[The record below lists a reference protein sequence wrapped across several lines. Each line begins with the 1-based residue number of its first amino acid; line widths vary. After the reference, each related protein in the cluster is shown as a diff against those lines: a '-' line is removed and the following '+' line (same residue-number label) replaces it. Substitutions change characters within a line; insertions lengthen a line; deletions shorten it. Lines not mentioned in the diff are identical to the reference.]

1 MFAKLCSKLAFRDSK
16 LKFQGGTRVSKT
28 RVVCDGHHIR
38 KKNPCG
44 NWVFKTRFPVFTCSS
59 SSSTGS
65 FVFSIPVFLPP
76 WVPLFF
82 LFSWVPL
89 FFFFLSYM
97 GSSLHLL
104 SFFNFF
110 RSFCSS
116 FFVKFFFFF
125 YRTRVP
131 RGKKIF
137 MSIIKTRS
145 FEAWFLHLTRALK
158 AWDVTLLNSF

>member
-1 MFAKLCSKLAFRDSK
+1 MELEFLKLELYVMAIIYGKKIHVEIEYLRLDFLCSL
-16 LKFQGGTRVSKT
+16 
-28 RVVCDGHHIR
+28 VVL
-38 KKNPCG
+38 
-44 NWVFKTRFPVFTCSS
+44 
-59 SSSTGS
+59 
-65 FVFSIPVFLPP
+65 LPP

-82 LFSWVPL
+82 LFPWVPL

-104 SFFNFF
+104 PFFNFF
-110 RSFCSS
+110 RSSSSS
-116 FFVKFFFFF
+116 FFFKFFFFF

-137 MSIIKTRS
+137 MSVIKTQG
-145 FEAWFLHLTRALK
+145 FEAWFLHLTQASK

>member
-1 MFAKLCSKLAFRDSK
+1 MELEFLKLELYVMAIIYWKKIHVEIEYLRLDFLCSLV
-16 LKFQGGTRVSKT
+16 LLLPPRVPLFFLFPW
-28 RVVCDGHHIR
+28 I
-38 KKNPCG
+38 PL
-44 NWVFKTRFPVFTCSS
+44 WVL
-59 SSSTGS
+59 
-65 FVFSIPVFLPP
+65 LPP

-82 LFSWVPL
+82 LFPWVPL

-104 SFFNFF
+104 SFFNLF
-110 RSFCSS
+110 RSSSSS
-116 FFVKFFFFF
+116 FFFKFFFFF

-137 MSIIKTRS
+137 MSVIKTRG

>member
-1 MFAKLCSKLAFRDSK
+1 MELEFLKLELYVMAIIYGKKIHVEIEYLRLDFLCSLV
-16 LKFQGGTRVSKT
+16 LLLPPRVPLFFLFLW
-28 RVVCDGHHIR
+28 I
-38 KKNPCG
+38 PL
-44 NWVFKTRFPVFTCSS
+44 WVF
-59 SSSTGS
+59 
-65 FVFSIPVFLPP
+65 LLP

-82 LFSWVPL
+82 LFPWVPL

-116 FFVKFFFFF
+116 FFFKFFFFF

-137 MSIIKTRS
+137 MSVIKTRG
-145 FEAWFLHLTRALK
+145 FEAWFLHLTRASK
-158 AWDVTLLNSF
+158 AWDVTFLNSF

>member
-1 MFAKLCSKLAFRDSK
+1 MAIIYGKKIHVKIEYLRLDFLCSLV
-16 LKFQGGTRVSKT
+16 LL
-28 RVVCDGHHIR
+28 
-38 KKNPCG
+38 
-44 NWVFKTRFPVFTCSS
+44 
-59 SSSTGS
+59 
-65 FVFSIPVFLPP
+65 LPP
-76 WVPLFF
+76 RVPLFF
-82 LFSWVPL
+82 LFLWIPLWVLLSPWVPL

-110 RSFCSS
+110 RSSSSS
-116 FFVKFFFFF
+116 FFFKFFFFF
-125 YRTRVP
+125 YRTWVP

-137 MSIIKTRS
+137 MSVIKTRG

>member
-1 MFAKLCSKLAFRDSK
+1 MELEFLKLELYVMAIIYGKKIHVEIEYLRLDFLCSLV
-16 LKFQGGTRVSKT
+16 LLLPPRV
-28 RVVCDGHHIR
+28 
-38 KKNPCG
+38 PL
-44 NWVFKTRFPVFTCSS
+44 FFLFPWITLW
-59 SSSTGS
+59 
-65 FVFSIPVFLPP
+65 VFLPP

-82 LFSWVPL
+82 LFPWVPL

-116 FFVKFFFFF
+116 FFFKFFFFF

-131 RGKKIF
+131 RGKKN
-137 MSIIKTRS
+137 
-145 FEAWFLHLTRALK
+145 LHVSNQNSRLWGLISS
-158 AWDVTLLNSF
+158 LNSSLKGLRCYSPQFFLEKTLGPELA